1 MLKKKPK
8 HLPFQFEEKE
18 TQIDFFINKP
28 FLWNLN
34 LNEYRDRTLREALY
48 EKPIEIYHGKFTK
61 DNIKQEWHNLQTMFK
76 REKARMEASRVSGSA
91 IFDLFILN
99 WDFNSQMEF
108 LRVSCNVDESFS
120 SLESKPYEPPKKECS
135 INFKNEEQIA
145 KAELWR
151 TLAATL
157 KSNQNG
163 SGNSYHGA
171 NVGDNMPS
179 DRVSLFGKLVADT
192 LCNMVRRNGY
202 T

>member
-1 MLKKKPK
+1 
-8 HLPFQFEEKE
+8 
-18 TQIDFFINKP
+18 
-28 FLWNLN
+28 
-34 LNEYRDRTLREALY
+34 
-48 EKPIEIYHGKFTK
+48 
-61 DNIKQEWHNLQTMFK
+61 MFK

-108 LRVSCNVDESFS
+108 LRVSCNVDESF
-120 SLESKPYEPPKKECS
+120 LLLDAKPYEPPKKECS
-135 INFKNEEQIA
+135 INVKNEEQVA

-179 DRVSLFGKLVADT
+179 DRVSLCRKHSMQYDQTKWVCIKEKVLDAFYDYEQQKLKKHCNVSYCKLVIHPISQVSLVLAIRVT
-192 LCNMVRRNGY
+192 HL
-202 T
+202 